1 MNTVCVNQQ
10 TYSKVRGSL
19 RINRR
24 NLRPLPTITL
34 QHVLHCSYGIT
45 IGGVNIRCYPDE
57 GEISDTGDKT
67 AQCWL
72 QAEAHVAT
80 ITPRGV
86 SIREPLQKPACLWGN
101 RLQS

>member
-10 TYSKVRGSL
+10 TYRKVRGSL
-19 RINRR
+19 RINRTGTSDR
-24 NLRPLPTITL
+24 CQQSHYSTVAMAS
-34 QHVLHCSYGIT
+34 H

-57 GEISDTGDKT
+57 GEISDTRDKT
-67 AQCWL
+67 TWCWL

-86 SIREPLQKPACLWGN
+86 SIGEPLQKPA
-101 RLQS
+101 